1 MKILF
6 LCLCTN
12 DAEMHSSRLFTEK
25 CFSALSGIELFG
37 RKFDR
42 DSYCTFRVTV
52 LRINSLDVEMTAS
65 NSDRMLYKPWIPM
78 FNSSMDVMLHVVED
92 RASPFPRE
100 DEKDPNNAES
110 NLVLREEGTV
120 QLRKSESEKQED
132 EKVQKFLS
140 NTCNCHLG
148 VGFT

>member
-1 MKILF
+1 MLF
-6 LCLCTN
+6 STI
-12 DAEMHSSRLFTEK
+12 
-25 CFSALSGIELFG
+25 GLFG

-42 DSYCTFRVTV
+42 DSYCTFRVT
-52 LRINSLDVEMTAS
+52 RINSLDVEMTAS
-65 NSDRMLYKPWIPM
+65 NSDRMLYKPWIPNFLM
-78 FNSSMDVMLHVVED
+78 FKSSMDVMLHVVED

-100 DEKDPNNAES
+100 DEKDPNNAET